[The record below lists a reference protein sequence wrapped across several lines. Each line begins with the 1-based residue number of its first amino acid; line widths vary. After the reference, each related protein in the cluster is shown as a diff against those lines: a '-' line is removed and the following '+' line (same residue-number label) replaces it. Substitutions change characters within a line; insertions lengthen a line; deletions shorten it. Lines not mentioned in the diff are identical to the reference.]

1 LRTFFAQKVSGKMF
15 LETSFAKN
23 IPNQNGQDRLSENIF
38 TKNIFWLYLSEKMFT
53 KRFFEASF

>member
-1 LRTFFAQKVSGKMF
+1 MF